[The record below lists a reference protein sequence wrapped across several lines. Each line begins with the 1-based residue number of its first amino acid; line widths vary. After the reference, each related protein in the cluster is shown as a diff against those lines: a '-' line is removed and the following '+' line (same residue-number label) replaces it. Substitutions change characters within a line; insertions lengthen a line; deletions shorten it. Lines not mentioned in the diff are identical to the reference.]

1 MLEPE
6 YQGRQRKD
14 LAQALRDLRQ
24 ASGLSGQRL
33 AVRCNMSQAKISR
46 IETGKTLP
54 TVIDVE
60 RILSGLGVP
69 QEISR
74 DLVALARTA
83 NVGYTAWRTYARL
96 GLYQKQAELQALENS
111 SRRMFHFL
119 PAIPTGLLHVPAYA
133 TRTLE
138 RTLPTAPAR
147 DVARAVRARMERQA
161 VLDDRSRHFT
171 FLMTE
176 QAVRWQ
182 RASLPVMADQ
192 AAHMAEV
199 AEKPNV
205 EIAIIPHSAQ
215 VPATPLNIF
224 VIYDDRLVT
233 IELFSG
239 EVVLRDPQDVRY
251 HRDLFDLFLSHA
263 LRGADATAF
272 LRRCAAEFMQQR
284 G

>member
-6 YQGRQRKD
+6 HQGRQRRD

-33 AVRCNMSQAKISR
+33 AIRCNMSQAKISR

-60 RILSGLGVP
+60 RILSGLEVP
-69 QEISR
+69 EEVSR

-83 NVGYTAWRTYARL
+83 NVDYTAWRTYARL
-96 GLYQKQAELQALENS
+96 GLYQKQAELKALEES
-111 SRRMFHFL
+111 SRTMRHFL
-119 PAIPTGLLHVPAYA
+119 PAVPTGLLHVREYA
-133 TRTLE
+133 TETLTTNLKGE
-138 RTLPTAPAR
+138 PAR
-147 DVARAVRARMERQA
+147 DVARVVQARMERQT
-161 VLDDRSRHFT
+161 VLDDQSRHFT

-182 RASLPVMADQ
+182 LTSSPVMAAQ
-192 AAHMAEV
+192 AEHMAEV

-205 EIAIIPHSAQ
+205 DIAIISHGTR
-215 VPATPLNIF
+215 VPDVPLNLF

-233 IELFSG
+233 VELFSG
-239 EVVLRDPQDVRY
+239 EVVLRNPQDVSY
-251 HRDLFDLFLSHA
+251 HLDLFDLFLSHA

-284 G
+284 E

>member
-6 YQGRQRKD
+6 HQGRQRRN

-60 RILSGLGVP
+60 RILSGLEVP
-69 QEISR
+69 EEVSS
-74 DLVALARTA
+74 DLLALARAA
-83 NVGYTAWRTYARL
+83 NVDYTAWRTYARI
-96 GLYQKQAELQALENS
+96 GLAQKQAELKALEES
-111 SRRMFHFL
+111 SHRMRHFL
-119 PAIPTGLLHVPAYA
+119 PAIPTGLLHVPEYA
-133 TRTLE
+133 SQTLSK
-138 RTLPTAPAR
+138 TLATAPAR
-147 DVARAVRARMERQA
+147 DVPKAVRARMERQA
-161 VLDDRSRHFT
+161 VLDDPSKHFT

-182 RASLPVMADQ
+182 RASLAVMAKQ
-192 AAHMAEV
+192 AVHMADV

-205 EIAIIPHSAQ
+205 EIAIIPHSAR
-215 VPATPLNIF
+215 VPATPLNVF

-233 IELFSG
+233 VELFSG
-239 EVVLRDPQDVRY
+239 EVVLRNPQDVSY
-251 HRDLFDLFLSHA
+251 HLELFELFMSHA
-263 LRGADATAF
+263 LRGADATCF
-272 LRRCAAEFMQQR
+272 LHRCADEFMRQR
-284 G
+284 E